1 MDLTSSELTIAG
13 HQCFVLPKNLCE
25 TCIQDSGMSSV
36 ARATELSVTKK
47 KWKIDDGLVLII
59 PVLETCIVV

>member
-47 KWKIDDGLVLII
+47 KV
-59 PVLETCIVV
+59 EN